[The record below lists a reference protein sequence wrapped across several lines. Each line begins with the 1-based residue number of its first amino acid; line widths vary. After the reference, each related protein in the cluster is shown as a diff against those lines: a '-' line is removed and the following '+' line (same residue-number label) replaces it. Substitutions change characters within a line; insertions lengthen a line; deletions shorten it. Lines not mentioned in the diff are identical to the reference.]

1 MDEESLAYL
10 GEIGE
15 ETSLRHAVQL
25 MTPAMV
31 LARTAGRW
39 EAVAVGGFLATRVG
53 VNAVRLRCRVCV
65 CPELWSTAW
74 RRLLRLA
81 D

>member
-1 MDEESLAYL
+1 MRWLALHVCKPWSSQRAGPTGAPARPLRCPRCQVEGTAVDEESLAYL

-31 LARTAGRW
+31 LAKTSGR
-39 EAVAVGGFLATRVG
+39 
-53 VNAVRLRCRVCV
+53 
-65 CPELWSTAW
+65 
-74 RRLLRLA
+74 
-81 D
+81 